1 MNRSYRIPFVE
12 YVGSTQG
19 KTVGGNQGK
28 TVGGTQ
34 GKTVGGTQGKTV
46 GGTQGKTV
54 GGTQGAKRAVP
65 TRISIDDLHR
75 SHRDYEQKAFVESLL
90 QE

>member
-1 MNRSYRIPFVE
+1 MIFTDHIATTNKKRSLNRSYRISFIE
-12 YVGSTQG
+12 H
-19 KTVGGNQGK
+19 
-28 TVGGTQ
+28 
-34 GKTVGGTQGKTV
+34 V

-75 SHRDYEQKAFVESLL
+75 SHRDYEQKAFVQSLL